1 MASLAYLVDTCVL
14 SGMTAPDPDRK
25 LSEWIRWNEARI
37 AVNPVILGEMRYGM
51 LRLPLG
57 RKRRQLEDWCGH
69 CIQRIHCL
77 PWDAETGEAWAVLL
91 ARLDR
96 SGRRM
101 PVKDSMIA
109 ATALRHGLKL
119 ATLNSRDFEACG
131 LPLVDP
137 SA

>member
-1 MASLAYLVDTCVL
+1 MASLIYLVDTCVL

-25 LSEWIRWNEARI
+25 LSGWLRRNEPEI
-37 AVNPVILGEMRYGM
+37 AVNPAILGEMRYGM
-51 LRLPLG
+51 LRLPPG
-57 RKRRQLEDWCGH
+57 RKRRQLEDWYGH
-69 CIQRIHCL
+69 HIRSIHCL
-77 PWDAETGEAWAVLL
+77 PWDVETGEAWAALL

-119 ATLNSRDFEACG
+119 ATLNGRDFAACG

-137 SA
+137 SV